1 MTQDK
6 ISVTQINRETVLA
19 ASMEE
24 GEERIIRFASDMV
37 AAAAAEA

>member
-19 ASMEE
+19 ASMDE
-24 GEERIIRFASDMV
+24 GEERIIRFASDT
-37 AAAAAEA
+37 AAAEEA